1 MIDEIKKDAEDRM
14 GKSIESLK
22 NEMTKIRTGR
32 ANVSLLDHVMV
43 EYYGSEV
50 PIAQAA
56 TVSIEDART
65 LSVSPWEKTLVPAIE
80 KAIMSSDMGLNPVTS
95 GEIIRVP
102 LPALTE
108 ERRKDFVKLVRHE
121 AEQGRVAIRNIR
133 RDANADFK
141 ELVKEKEISEDEEHA
156 ALDYMQKLTDKHI
169 KVIDEMLAE
178 KEKEL
183 MEI

>member
-1 MIDEIKKDAEDRM
+1 MIDEIKKDADTRM
-14 GKSIESLK
+14 GKSVESLK
-22 NEMTKIRTGR
+22 TELTKIRTGR

-43 EYYGSEV
+43 DYYGSEV

-56 TVSIEDART
+56 TVSVEDART
-65 LSVSPWEKTLVPAIE
+65 LSVSPWEKTLVPVIE

-95 GEIIRVP
+95 GDVIRVP

-108 ERRKDFVKLVRHE
+108 ERRKDFVKLVRQE
-121 AEQGRVAIRNIR
+121 AEQGRIAIRNIR
-133 RDANADFK
+133 RDANNDFK
-141 ELVKEKEISEDEEHA
+141 DLVKEKEISEDDEHA
-156 ALDYMQKLTDKHI
+156 ALEFVQKLTDKYI
-169 KVIDEMLAE
+169 KHIDEILAD